1 MPPQKAEPL
10 NETRARFGAALRA
23 ARIRKQLTQEQLAE
37 RSGLTAKSI
46 GQIERGAGN
55 PRLDSIARLA
65 GALQI
70 AASDLFELIDTPNR
84 DTSQSEY
91 RIPKRELQAVAREVA
106 ESIELRF
113 KDFAAPAGRGK
124 RRKKR

>member
-1 MPPQKAEPL
+1 MPPQKAVPL

-23 ARIRKQLTQEQLAE
+23 ARIRMQLTQEQLAE

-55 PRLDSIARLA
+55 PRLESIVRLA
-65 GALQI
+65 RALHTG
-70 AASDLFELIDTPNR
+70 ASDLFELVDASGREPG
-84 DTSQSEY
+84 QAEY

-106 ESIELRF
+106 ESIEQRF
-113 KDFAAPAGRGK
+113 KGFVTPPVRSK
-124 RRKKR
+124 RRNKR

>member
-1 MPPQKAEPL
+1 MPPQKAVPL

-23 ARIRKQLTQEQLAE
+23 ARTRTQLTQEQLAE

-55 PRLDSIARLA
+55 PRLESIVRLA
-65 GALQI
+65 GALHI
-70 AASDLFELIDTPNR
+70 GASDLFELVDASTR
-84 DTSQSEY
+84 DAGQQEY

-106 ESIELRF
+106 EAIEMRF
-113 KDFAAPAGRGK
+113 KDFTTPSGRA
-124 RRKKR
+124 RRRRRR